1 MEQWKYFKNE
11 NEVVFDSIN
20 AFPDN
25 AYGFVYIISFED
37 GSFYIGK
44 KNLFSYKKRN
54 FGKKEI
60 AALTDKR
67 LKKYETVKKESNWRV
82 YNSSNSFVKY
92 KIDKGYAYEKNILG
106 IAFSKKHLTYLE
118 AESLFYFKALEN
130 KDCLNDNILG
140 KFFKSDYEQWLSQ
153 VQK

>member
-1 MEQWKYFKNE
+1 MD
-11 NEVVFDSIN
+11 V
-20 AFPDN
+20 
-25 AYGFVYIISFED
+25 G
-37 GSFYIGK
+37 
-44 KNLFSYKKRN
+44 LFSCRFKPITIALTNIILPAIK
-54 FGKKEI
+54 FIGKKEI

-67 LKKYETVKKESNWRV
+67 LKKYEIVKKESNWRV
-82 YNSSNSFVKY
+82 YSSSNSFVKY
-92 KIDKGYAYEKNILG
+92 KIDKGYTYEKHILG
-106 IAFSKKHLTYLE
+106 VAFSKKHLTYLE